1 MTPAKYRPLTFG
13 VTRAVLRDGETGVHY
28 LRADNALPPYP
39 ERLTDRLV
47 HWAQV
52 RPDQTLFAR
61 RVKNADGSTGDWRH
75 ISFAQALDAARRIGQ
90 GLLNRGLSTERPV
103 LILSEND
110 LEHA

>member
-75 ISFAQALDAARRIGQ
+75 I
-90 GLLNRGLSTERPV
+90 
-103 LILSEND
+103 
-110 LEHA
+110 